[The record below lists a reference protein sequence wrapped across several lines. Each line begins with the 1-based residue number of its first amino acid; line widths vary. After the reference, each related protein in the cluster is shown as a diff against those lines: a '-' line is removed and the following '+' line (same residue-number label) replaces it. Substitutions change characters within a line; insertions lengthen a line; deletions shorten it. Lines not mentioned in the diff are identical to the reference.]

1 MLKSDSKSIL
11 LLACLILGCVALFF
25 IVDRGVGDNSPE
37 IATIDT
43 LVAHSQDSF
52 VDESPTIAKS
62 LHPFDPNTADS
73 NTLLSLG
80 LPSWMVKGMLK
91 YRAKGGVYSSPEDFA
106 RVPGLTVKQYK
117 ELLPYIVIGDDYKPA
132 STLVGERRRDDA
144 RWSSESSSSSD
155 DGQTPN
161 YPRQEKMQPTEQLSI
176 NAADTNALK
185 RVPGIGSYFARKI
198 VEKREKLGGFVSLNQ
213 LLEIKNFPESALSY
227 FTIPD
232 GGVKKINVNTASFKT
247 LSAHPLIGYQRTK
260 TIFDYRRLKG
270 RITSMPLLVSLL
282 HYTPEEAQLLSE
294 YIEF

>member
-1 MLKSDSKSIL
+1 MLKGDSKFIL
-11 LLACLILGCVALFF
+11 MLACLMIGGMALFF
-25 IVDRGVGDNSPE
+25 IVDRGVGDATPG
-37 IATIDT
+37 IALADSTI
-43 LVAHSQDSF
+43 AHSQDSLA
-52 VDESPTIAKS
+52 DESPTIAKD
-62 LHPFDPNTADS
+62 LRPFDPNTADS

-132 STLVGERRRDDA
+132 STLVGERRGYNGRQ
-144 RWSSESSSSSD
+144 SSESSIPSD
-155 DGQTPN
+155 ESHAVN
-161 YPRQEKMQPTEQLSI
+161 YPRQEKMQPTEHLSV
-176 NAADTNALK
+176 NTADTNALK

-198 VEKREKLGGFVSLNQ
+198 VEKREKLGGFVSLDQ

-227 FTIPD
+227 FIIPE

-260 TIFDYRRLKG
+260 TIIDYRRLKG
-270 RITSMPLLVSLL
+270 RITSMSHLVSLL

-294 YIEF
+294 YVEF

>member
-11 LLACLILGCVALFF
+11 LLACLILGCVVLFF
-25 IVDRGVGDNSPE
+25 IVDRGVGDSSPE

-62 LHPFDPNTADS
+62 LSPFDPNTADS

-155 DGQTPN
+155 DGQTAN

-198 VEKREKLGGFVSLNQ
+198 VEKREKLGGFVSLDQ
-213 LLEIKNFPESALSY
+213 LLEIKNFPEFALSY